1 VLTLDSFDAVLFDM
15 DGTLTKNAHLHD
27 LAWEKVMLERYNYQI
42 IQGDHRLH
50 GGKTKFITE
59 SLLERPMS
67 IEEASEFHEYK
78 EATYRE
84 FAQGQIKALP
94 GLLEYMDYLEQNK
107 KKIALVTSADRTNT
121 IFVLEALGLLE
132 RFDNWVIAE
141 DVKNGKPHPE
151 PFLLGA
157 SKLGL
162 EPNRCIAHE
171 DSLAGVTSA
180 AQAGCYVIGLTT
192 SQTDEALLEHGAK
205 MAVPDYELLLELEAF
220 NDEAYRNQIAAIG
233 DEGSEDLQPFL
244 GEPQ

>member
-1 VLTLDSFDAVLFDM
+1 
-15 DGTLTKNAHLHD
+15 
-27 LAWEKVMLERYNYQI
+27 MLERYNYVVQK
-42 IQGDHRLH
+42 GDHRLH

-67 IEEASEFHEYK
+67 NEEASEFHEYK

-84 FAQGQIKALP
+84 FARGQITPLA
-94 GLLEYMDYLEQNK
+94 GLLEYMDFLQANGK
-107 KKIALVTSADRTNT
+107 RLALVTSADRTNT
-121 IFVLEALGLLE
+121 VFVLEALGLLE

-141 DVKNGKPHPE
+141 DVQNGKPHPE

-157 SKLGL
+157 AKLGL

-192 SQTDEALLEHGAK
+192 SQTNQALLEHGAK
-205 MAVPDYELLLELEAF
+205 MAVPDYTLLLELEAF
-220 NDEAYRNQIAAIG
+220 NDEGYRNTIAAIG
-233 DEGSEDLQPFL
+233 DEGLEDLQPFL